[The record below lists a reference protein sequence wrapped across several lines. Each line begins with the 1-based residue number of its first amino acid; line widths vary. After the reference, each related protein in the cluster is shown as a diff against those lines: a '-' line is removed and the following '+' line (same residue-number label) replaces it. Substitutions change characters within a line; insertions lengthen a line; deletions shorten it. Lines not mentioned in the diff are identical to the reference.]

1 MFDNDLIIPVE
12 SKMTRKTPFP
22 YSTVSDVMC
31 AAIAVH
37 NKQGFVRSGQG
48 YTDNS
53 NPDIDPI
60 ETFDNKTVIM
70 AQYLDTKVKFTQEQ
84 YDEAN
89 ALIDNINGKL
99 MLKKMTN
106 NLNNFEQ
113 NVAKVL
119 NDPDI
124 NKFAV
129 SIIASLPHSVSID
142 KKREKV
148 EDKMSA
154 LKHSSQYFGEKS
166 KRYNISVKVLDVKY
180 IQTSDIYMITT
191 VYAKKDIIKFWWRD
205 QPDISDIISDRTIKI
220 RGTVNKHELS
230 KYSNAKE
237 TMLNRVKILEV

>member
-1 MFDNDLIIPVE
+1 MFDSDLIIPVE
-12 SKMTRKTPFP
+12 SKMTKKMPFP
-22 YSTVSDVMC
+22 NATVTDVMC
-31 AAIAVH
+31 AAIAVY
-37 NKQGFVRSGQG
+37 NKQGFIRSGQG

-70 AQYLDTKVKFTQEQ
+70 AQYLYTKHKFTQEQ

-89 ALIDNINGKL
+89 TLIDSINGKL

-119 NDPDI
+119 NDVDV
-124 NKFAV
+124 NKFAI

-142 KKREKV
+142 KKREEV
-148 EDKMSA
+148 EDSMAS

-166 KRYNISVKVLDVKY
+166 KRYDLSVKVLDVKY

-191 VYAKKDIIKFWWRD
+191 VYAKNDIIKFWWRD
-205 QPDISDIISDRTIKI
+205 QPDISDIISNKTIKI

-230 KYSNAKE
+230 KYTNAKE
-237 TMLNRVKILEV
+237 TMVNRVKILEI